1 MPARIRHHR
10 WDLYPAK
17 SLAVRGGLAR
27 TFGGLVSFLAVTFL
41 CTGIYILDD
50 AFANPLGAQ
59 AVALIA
65 AACIIALATVLLFY
79 LLKPESRASKET
91 ARQLHRAVP
100 GPKHEFFEK
109 VPVKPQN
116 EADGQ
121 ELVYQRVYVDHSR
134 IRP

>member
-50 AFANPLGAQ
+50 AFENPLGAQ
-59 AVALIA
+59 AVALLA

-79 LLKPESRASKET
+79 LLKPESKASKEA
-91 ARQLHRAVP
+91 ARPSRRAVSRP
-100 GPKHEFFEK
+100 KQAYFGEVPATPRNGP
-109 VPVKPQN
+109 
-116 EADGQ
+116 DDQ
-121 ELVYQRVYVDHSR
+121 ELEYQRVYVDHSR

>member
-1 MPARIRHHR
+1 MSTRMNHHR

-59 AVALIA
+59 AVALVA
-65 AACIIALATVLLFY
+65 AAVIIALATILLFY
-79 LLKPESRASKET
+79 LLKPQSKAKKEA
-91 ARQLHRAVP
+91 ARRSHRSVARPKPALLEAVP
-100 GPKHEFFEK
+100 GN
-109 VPVKPQN
+109 PQN
-116 EADGQ
+116 GVNGQ
-121 ELVYQRVYVDHSR
+121 ELAYQRVYVDHSR

>member
-1 MPARIRHHR
+1 MPTRIHHHR

-50 AFANPLGAQ
+50 AFANPLAAQ
-59 AVALIA
+59 AVALVGA
-65 AACIIALATVLLFY
+65 AFIIALATILLFY
-79 LLKPESRASKET
+79 LFKPKSRASKT
-91 ARQLHRAVP
+91 VARESHRSSSRP
-100 GPKHEFFEK
+100 RQEFFEK
-109 VPVKPQN
+109 VPVKTQN
-116 EADGQ
+116 EADDP
-121 ELVYQRVYVDHSR
+121 EIVYQRVYVDHSR